1 MNTNNSN
8 QKPTDKDNQSLK
20 EYRELL
26 DEASYRRISPAN
38 GVEAILLQDT
48 QPDFLEAIN
57 RERDR
62 IQNKDKERNEH
73 NASNEG

>member
-26 DEASYRRISPAN
+26 DEASYRRISPVN